1 MKKTLVIAPQPGP
14 QTMFCQSSADIV
26 IFGGQAGG
34 GKSFILLVDPL
45 RYSSH
50 KKFGAVI
57 FRRTYPEIMNE
68 GGLWDEALGIYP
80 SIGAKSTE
88 NPPTCTFPNGAT
100 ISFAHMQH
108 EKDKYSWQG
117 AQIPYIGIDEV
128 THFTES
134 QFWYIVSRN
143 RNAHG
148 IPSLLRATCNP
159 DPDSFVRGLI
169 DWWIDEDGYAIPERS
184 GVIRYFLRIDNVLQW
199 DDTRQALHERYSND
213 AFDEMGNSQVKSFT
227 FIHSKLS
234 DNAILMRNDPGYRAN
249 LRNLPY
255 VERMRLEQ
263 GNWNVRPAPGLYF
276 KSHYFEIVEPEN
288 VPHLTKVARGW
299 DLAAS
304 EIDPK
309 KGVTNEPAATVG
321 VKMGTDGKGTHY
333 VMDMKYERF
342 SPNKVELM
350 IKNTATQDGRN
361 TIIRIPQDPGQAG
374 KSQVAYYS
382 KILDGYNMRARTM
395 SGDKVTRA
403 GPLSSAAEH
412 GRIKLVRGP
421 WNDAF
426 IMHAEAFPASVTGKS
441 PDVIDAAVES
451 FYEITDAGS
460 TQSKIVAPVSITI

>member
-1 MKKTLVIAPQPGP
+1 MRVLKPQEGP
-14 QTMFCQSSADIV
+14 QTAFCMSQADIV

-34 GKSFILLVDPL
+34 GKSWILLVDPL
-45 RYSSH
+45 RYTSH
-50 KKFGAVI
+50 ARFGAVI

-80 SIGAKSTE
+80 SLGAKSTE
-88 NPPTCTFPNGAT
+88 NPPTCTFPNGST

-117 AQIPYIGIDEV
+117 SQIPYIGIDEV
-128 THFTES
+128 THFSES

-159 DPDSFVRGLI
+159 DPDSFVRQLI

-184 GVIRYFLRIDNVLQW
+184 GVLRYFLRIDNILQW
-199 DDTRQALHERYSND
+199 SSNKRELENQYTHD
-213 AFDEMGNSQVKSFT
+213 AFDEYGNSQIKSFT

-234 DNAILMRNDPGYRAN
+234 DNKILMQNDPGYRAN

-276 KSHYFEIVEPEN
+276 KSHYFEIVDE
-288 VPHLTKVARGW
+288 VPHLTKIARGW

-304 EIDPK
+304 EVDQK
-309 KGVTNEPAATVG
+309 SGNEPAATVG
-321 VKMGTDGKGTHY
+321 VKIGTDGKGTHY
-333 VMDMKYERF
+333 IIDMKYERY
-342 SPNKVELM
+342 SPNKVEQM

-361 TIIRIPQDPGQAG
+361 CIIRLPQDPGQAG
-374 KSQVAYYS
+374 KSQIAYYS
-382 KILDGYNMRARTM
+382 KILDGYNMKARTM

-412 GRIKLVRGP
+412 GRIKIVKGA
-421 WNDAF
+421 WNDKF
-426 IMHAEAFPASVTGKS
+426 IMHAEAFPTSATGKS
-441 PDVIDAAVES
+441 PDVIDAAVEA
-451 FYEITDAGS
+451 FYEITDAGG
-460 TQSKIVAPVSITI
+460 TQSKVVAPISITL